1 MGYISKPIT
10 IDHDRWIVQRVGKH
24 WLLYEAGEGAF
35 AQEFASWDNVVNFV
49 EDERE
54 KENEK

>member
-10 IDHDRWIVQRVGKH
+10 IDHDRWIVQRVGKY
-24 WLLYEAGEGAF
+24 WMLYRGDGGDF
-35 AQEFASWDNVVNFV
+35 VQDFKSWDALINFV
-49 EDERE
+49 DSERE